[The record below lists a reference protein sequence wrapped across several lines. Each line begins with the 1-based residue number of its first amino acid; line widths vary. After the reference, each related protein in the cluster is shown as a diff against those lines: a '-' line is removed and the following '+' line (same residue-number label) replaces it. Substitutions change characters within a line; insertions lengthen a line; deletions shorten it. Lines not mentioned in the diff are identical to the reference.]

1 MRQPHLHSDQARM
14 LRVTVGLSRKLSHDF
29 NSAGVSVS
37 LEGEL
42 SSPLHDPDA
51 LLEEVRVLH
60 DLAEEA
66 VADRLTAMGYDPESG
81 GVGPGDAP
89 PEGPSPPPGPATRRG
104 RDRAPHVGGR
114 DAVSRN
120 GRGEA
125 PPTNGHAGNGRS
137 NGRGNGYAG
146 NGRAASKSAPQNAG
160 GRGDDAATDKQV
172 KFLVSLGK
180 RSGLTGRRLVGRI
193 GEICGREAS
202 PYDLSKAEAGAVID
216 ELNDRE

>member
-1 MRQPHLHSDQARM
+1 M

-29 NSAGVSVS
+29 NPVGVSVS

-42 SSPLHDPDA
+42 STPLNDPDS

-66 VADRLTAMGYDPESG
+66 VADRLAAMGYDLESG
-81 GVGPGDAP
+81 GPSVGADEPNAP
-89 PEGPSPPPGPATRRG
+89 PPPPVGAATRRG
-104 RDRAPHVGGR
+104 ASRAPHVGGR

-120 GRGEA
+120 GQGS
-125 PPTNGHAGNGRS
+125 NGHAGNGRS
-137 NGRGNGYAG
+137 SGRGNGYAANGKGAAAKASAKDASRG
-146 NGRAASKSAPQNAG
+146 N
-160 GRGDDAATDKQV
+160 DAATDKQV

-180 RSGLTGRRLVGRI
+180 RCGLTGRRLVGRI

-202 PYDLSKAEAGAVID
+202 PYELSKAEAGAVID

>member
-1 MRQPHLHSDQARM
+1 M

-81 GVGPGDAP
+81 GVGPGDSPPDGPAP
-89 PEGPSPPPGPATRRG
+89 PPAGPATRRG
-104 RDRAPHVGGR
+104 RERAPRVGGR

-125 PPTNGHAGNGRS
+125 PPANGHSSNGHAGNGRS
-137 NGRGNGYAG
+137 NGRGNNGYAG
-146 NGRAASKSAPQNAG
+146 NGRAAAKSAPQNSG

-172 KFLVSLGK
+172 KFLANPRGRASA
-180 RSGLTGRRLVGRI
+180 SG
-193 GEICGREAS
+193 
-202 PYDLSKAEAGAVID
+202 AG
-216 ELNDRE
+216 